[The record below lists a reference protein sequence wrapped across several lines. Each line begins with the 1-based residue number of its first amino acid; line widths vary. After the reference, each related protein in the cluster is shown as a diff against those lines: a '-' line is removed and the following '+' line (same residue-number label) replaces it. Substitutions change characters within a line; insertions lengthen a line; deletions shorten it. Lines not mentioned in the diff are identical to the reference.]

1 MRALIIEDNVKIS
14 QIIAKTL
21 LDAGLVSDI
30 CGTAGDGQAALKDI
44 SYDVMILDLGLPDQD
59 GLEVLRLVR
68 KAGNVIPILILTAR
82 SDIRERVEG
91 LDGGADDYLTKP
103 FSPDELAARVRALL
117 RRPGGALGVELVSGN
132 IVLNSA
138 ERSISIAGQ
147 PVILSRRETDLL
159 ELLMR
164 RSGRVVPKATI
175 EESLYEFGAEVASNS
190 VEVCIHRLRR
200 NMEKAMADIAI
211 HTVRGVGYLLT
222 EEQVGS

>member
-30 CGTAGDGQAALKDI
+30 CETAGDGRAAIDDI
-44 SYDVMILDLGLPDQD
+44 AYDVVILDLGLPDQD
-59 GLEVLRLVR
+59 GMDVLRDVR
-68 KAGNVIPILILTAR
+68 KSGNSVPVLVLTAR

-103 FSPDELAARVRALL
+103 FSPEELAARVRALL
-117 RRPGGALGVELVSGN
+117 RRPGGALGLELNAGN
-132 IVLNSA
+132 AVLNTA
-138 ERSISIAGQ
+138 ERSVSIAGQ
-147 PVILSRRETDLL
+147 PMVLSRREIDLL

-164 RSGRVVPKATI
+164 RAGRVVPKSTI
-175 EESLYEFGAEVASNS
+175 EENLYEFGAEVASNS
-190 VEVCIHRLRR
+190 VEVCVHRLRR
-200 NMEKAMADIAI
+200 NMEKAMADISI

-222 EEQVGS
+222 EEQAG